1 MRPLPLSLVFQFV
14 LLYHDTKGKN
24 CLLLGMSNS
33 IGEKA
38 TQLTRLL
45 EAGFPVPKGFIVP
58 PSTADAFFAFGRLKD
73 KILMLASRCDFGNP
87 ADISRVSA
95 AVKKLVL
102 SAEMP
107 AEISQALL
115 DACLKLPKGKVMLTP
130 SPEAGAAAAP
140 SPIYGLS
147 GEASIL
153 LGIRELWAGSFGPD
167 SLYAVSTS
175 DFPNLAICVQS
186 QPEILASGLLA
197 TIAQDKSAC
206 VVKAVWGGGGLTS
219 NLMGADLYV
228 MGRDTAE
235 EKDKV
240 RSLQTKQVVFRHGQT
255 EEASLPPDR
264 QRKQK
269 LTQGAL
275 KQLAEIARGLT
286 RLMYFPQ
293 EAIFLYDGKT
303 VFIAGVRAAQ
313 SAPELPTK
321 APQAINVD
329 RRILLKGVG
338 MTPGITTGIVRVVRS
353 PQERQ
358 LTAGNIL
365 VAAKLAHLSPDLI
378 RGAKGIVLEE
388 SLPEGTIPKIADRGI
403 TVLTSALGAVDYL
416 ETGSF
421 VTIHSPRGE
430 VLAGGYS
437 APVAAA
443 KPRTNTAIHIGS
455 EILLGTSHTFE
466 PVDYRAHIRLNPG
479 KLVGELGSK
488 PKQLAAGL
496 SRAIQGAAAHYTKN
510 PIIYAFHP
518 PRAFGLI
525 QPDAEIAALR
535 DVHSR
540 SYGRRISLLIPSVR
554 TAFETVLWVRA
565 LGEKLPRSAQMRYF
579 LDLSIPSMLWQIGQ
593 VAGMVDGVVLD
604 LDGLAEHLFASDPE
618 SGDFHFAGDDLS
630 PTLLAILEMVMA
642 ACRAEGIY
650 LILKGKLMEHDP
662 YLQFAVRSGTAEIS
676 LPQDLIVSAKERLL
690 VLEQER
696 ATNV

>member
-1 MRPLPLSLVFQFV
+1 MILKAKTALI
-14 LLYHDTKGKN
+14 N
-24 CLLLGMSNS
+24 GMSNS

-38 TQLTRLL
+38 TQLTKLL

-58 PSTADAFFAFGRLKD
+58 PATADAFFAFGRLKD

-107 AEISQALL
+107 AEISEALL

-130 SPEAGAAAAP
+130 SPEPGAVDAP

-153 LGIRELWAGSFGPD
+153 LGIRELWAGCFGPE

-175 DFPNLAICVQS
+175 DFPSLPICVQS

-206 VVKAVWGGGGLTS
+206 VVKAVWGGGGLTG
-219 NLMGADLYV
+219 NLFGADLYV
-228 MGRDTAE
+228 MGRETAE

-240 RSLQTKQVVFRHGQT
+240 RSLQTKQVVFRHGQI
-255 EEASLPPDR
+255 EEAALPPDK

-269 LTQGAL
+269 LNQGAL
-275 KQLAEIARGLT
+275 TQLAEIARGLT

-293 EAIFLYDGKT
+293 EAVFLYDGKT
-303 VFIAGVRAAQ
+303 VYLNGVRAAQ
-313 SAPELPTK
+313 SALEIPGE
-321 APQAINVD
+321 APQAAKVD

-338 MTPGITTGIVRVVRS
+338 ITPGITTGIVRVVRS
-353 PQERQ
+353 PEEHQ

-416 ETGSF
+416 ETGSY
-421 VTIHSPRGE
+421 VTLHSPRGE

-437 APVAAA
+437 APTTVP
-443 KPRTNTAIHIGS
+443 KPRSNTAIHIGS
-455 EILLGTSHTFE
+455 GIMLGTSHEFE
-466 PVDYRAHIRLNPG
+466 PVDTRSHLLLSPE
-479 KLVGELGSK
+479 KLAAELGAK
-488 PKQLAAGL
+488 PKQLTASL
-496 SRAIQGAAAHYTKN
+496 TRAIQGAAAHYTKN
-510 PIIYAFHP
+510 PLIYAFHP

-525 QPDAEIAALR
+525 QPQAEIAALQN
-535 DVHSR
+535 VHSQ
-540 SYGRRISLLIPSVR
+540 SYGRRISLLIPPVR
-554 TAFETVLWVRA
+554 TAFEAVLWVRA

-579 LDLSIPSMLWQIGQ
+579 LDLSIPSMLWQIDR
-593 VAGMVDGVVLD
+593 VAGMVDGIVLD
-604 LDGLAEHLFASDPE
+604 LDMLAEHLFASDPE

-630 PTLLAILEMVMA
+630 PTLLAILKMA
-642 ACRAEGIY
+642 WDTCQAEGIY
-650 LILKGKLMEHDP
+650 LILKGKLPTHDS
-662 YLQFAVRSGTAEIS
+662 YLQFAVRAGIAEVS